1 MVVRRVVGWKCTRP
15 QDLCRGMQDNSWHI
29 GLTCCTDGLF
39 IHFVNHIVSGTFV
52 INALNLLEVEFKI
65 LMHNVVRWESFTK

>member
-15 QDLCRGMQDNSWHI
+15 QDLCWGMQDSSWHF
-29 GLTCCTDGLF
+29 GFTCCTDSLF
-39 IHFVNHIVSGTFV
+39 IHFVNHIVFGTFV
-52 INALNLLEVEFKI
+52 INALSLGVEFKI